1 MLGAYRLI
9 LWLLTST
16 LLSSHIPQVHADE
29 EKAAREKLSALNT
42 QRQTLQ
48 KLTKKFKAD
57 RSDLQNQ
64 LSEAEKAIGNINRE
78 IRQIRTQLT
87 QQQKRFDQLQK
98 QKKDLEK
105 KKTQQQQLISKQ
117 IRAAYQLGQQN
128 KLKILLNQENPD
140 ELSRMLVYYDYFNK
154 ARSQEI
160 QHYVTTIEELQKI
173 EPVITK
179 TTKDLTD
186 SQQQLKAEQKALLAR
201 KDQRKKSLAKINARL
216 QNHQQRLKQI
226 NADRKRL
233 EKLLEAMAESLANLT
248 SPNNKPFKVMKGKL
262 PWPVKG
268 SLKHSYGSWRTG
280 GKLRWQGVILG
291 ASEGTEV
298 KAIHPG
304 RVLFADWFRGS
315 GLLVIVDHGDGY
327 MSLYAHNQSLLT
339 APGEWINTGDTIAT
353 VGNSG
358 GRQSAGLYFEI
369 RHNGRPSNP
378 QRWCKRG

>member
-1 MLGAYRLI
+1 MLGGYRLI
-9 LWLLTST
+9 LWLLASS
-16 LLSSHIPQVHADE
+16 LFLSHSPLTHADE
-29 EKAAREKLSALNT
+29 EQATREKLSALNA
-42 QRQTLQ
+42 QRQALQ
-48 KLTKKFKAD
+48 KLTKQFKAD

-64 LSEAEKAIGNINRE
+64 LSEAETAIGNINRQIRK
-78 IRQIRTQLT
+78 IRQQLD
-87 QQQKRFDQLQK
+87 QQQKRFDELQK
-98 QKKDLEK
+98 QKQSLEQQK
-105 KKTQQQQLISKQ
+105 SQQQQLISKQ

-173 EPVITK
+173 EPVIAE
-179 TTKDLTD
+179 TTKALMD
-186 SQQQLKAEQKALLAR
+186 SQRQLKAEQKDLLAR
-201 KDQRKKSLAKINARL
+201 KDQRQKSLAKINSRL

-233 EKLLEAMAESLANLT
+233 EKLLEAMAESLANLST
-248 SPNNKPFKVMKGKL
+248 PNNKPFKTMKGKL
-262 PWPVKG
+262 PWPIKG
-268 SLKHSYGSWRTG
+268 KLEHGYGTWRTG
-280 GKLRWQGVILG
+280 GKLRWQGVILE
-291 ASEGTEV
+291 ASEGTAV

-327 MSLYAHNQSLLT
+327 MSLYAHNQSLMTTL
-339 APGEWINTGDTIAT
+339 GEWINTGDTIAT

-358 GRQSAGLYFEI
+358 GRQRAGLYFEI

-378 QRWCKRG
+378 QRWCKRV